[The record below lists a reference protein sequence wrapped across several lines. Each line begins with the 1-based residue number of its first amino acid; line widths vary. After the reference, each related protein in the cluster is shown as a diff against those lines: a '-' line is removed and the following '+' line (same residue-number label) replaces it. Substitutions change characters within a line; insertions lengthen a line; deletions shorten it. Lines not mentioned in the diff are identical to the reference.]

1 MLLKLKDLNKIQLIF
16 IIISINL
23 ILRSFFFFSL
33 DLNTL
38 NFSDQTKYLS
48 ISDTLLIENNFN
60 NSHTLMRTPGYPLFL
75 YFLRYIMDNLIFIIL
90 IQNLIGVLT
99 TLLIYNTSK
108 LISKKYNLFFTFIF
122 SININVILYQNL
134 ILTESLFITFFLISL
149 YFLIKFINKQKF
161 INLFYLSLA
170 LGLTALIRP
179 QIYYIYIVIFFI
191 FFFILS
197 ASFLKKIS
205 FFLFFLLIFK
215 SCLFSWEFR
224 NFKVYDNFFFV
235 LAKEAN
241 LIGYYLPH
249 FDQYENNLNLVD
261 AKKERRIKW
270 NEYLEKNY
278 KDKKRILV
286 KDISSLFD
294 RDNIALDYFISELF
308 KYKFSSIFQAIFFGS
323 MKTLFAPTFVD
334 IGYFFH
340 LKKTSFSLTEGF
352 SFLEQ
357 STNFLKK
364 NFKEDILYFTLFT
377 FSLIITLI
385 LRLIQILGFVI
396 LFKKNMKLSLVFF
409 SLIIFF
415 LAMLG
420 PLGAPKYR
428 IPFEFFFS
436 IYLIYGINF
445 IIQISKKT

>member
-1 MLLKLKDLNKIQLIF
+1 M
-16 IIISINL
+16 II
-23 ILRSFFFFSL
+23 
-33 DLNTL
+33 
-38 NFSDQTKYLS
+38 
-48 ISDTLLIENNFN
+48 
-60 NSHTLMRTPGYPLFL
+60 
-75 YFLRYIMDNLIFIIL
+75 
-90 IQNLIGVLT
+90 
-99 TLLIYNTSK
+99 
-108 LISKKYNLFFTFIF
+108 
-122 SININVILYQNL
+122 
-134 ILTESLFITFFLISL
+134 
-149 YFLIKFINKQKF
+149 
-161 INLFYLSLA
+161 
-170 LGLTALIRP
+170 
-179 QIYYIYIVIFFI
+179 
-191 FFFILS
+191 
-197 ASFLKKIS
+197 
-205 FFLFFLLIFK
+205 
-215 SCLFSWEFR
+215 
-224 NFKVYDNFFFV
+224 FFV

-286 KDISSLFD
+286 KDASSLFD

-377 FSLIITLI
+377 FGLIITLI
-385 LRLIQILGFVI
+385 LRLIQMVGFVI
-396 LFKKNMKLSLVFF
+396 LFKKNLKLSLVFF
-409 SLIIFF
+409 SLIVFF

-445 IIQISKKT
+445 IIKITKKT